1 VGGGGAGGK
10 TDMSFCVVLCQWP
23 MLWIRVLFFFLY
35 VQGLHG
41 AVGVGNQLLQNSL
54 VRPREQ
60 KSAIATNLS
69 TYQLFQT
76 SSLLKD
82 LRSAGNI
89 QTSARYA
96 IKYIPFGC
104 QDRFSGI

>member
-10 TDMSFCVVLCQWP
+10 TDMSFCGVLCQWP

-41 AVGVGNQLLQNSL
+41 AVGVGHQLLQNSL

-60 KSAIATNLS
+60 KSAIATNLLINYFRLPFFSKAFSQPAIFRPLHNTLLS
-69 TYQLFQT
+69 TYHL
-76 SSLLKD
+76 D
-82 LRSAGNI
+82 V
-89 QTSARYA
+89 
-96 IKYIPFGC
+96 
-104 QDRFSGI
+104 